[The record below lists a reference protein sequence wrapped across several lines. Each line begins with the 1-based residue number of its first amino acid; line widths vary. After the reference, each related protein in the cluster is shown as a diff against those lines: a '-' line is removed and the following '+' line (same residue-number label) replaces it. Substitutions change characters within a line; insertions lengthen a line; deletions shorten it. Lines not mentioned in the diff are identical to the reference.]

1 MYTFTTLPIHSD
13 VSINL
18 LTTGIV
24 IDSKIDEPI
33 CIDSQV
39 RLVSSDLGAIEAI
52 VVVVLL

>member
-1 MYTFTTLPIHSD
+1 MYTFTTLSIHSD

-24 IDSKIDEPI
+24 IDSEIDDSI

-39 RLVSSDLGAIEAI
+39 RLVSSDLGAIAGI
-52 VVVVLL
+52 LVVVLL